1 MQSSVIATKAVTWRR
16 SPCALDRGPG
26 PQPWSMRTSIPDG
39 ELCATKGGLVSSQYM
54 QTLEG
59 RGTELG
65 LKTRDDRN
73 FMGPTDPGLSCPE
86 ITCSSLCNSL
96 IRIAVQLWHMH
107 NTCMTGTLAV
117 SMCVLECPAGKTG

>member
-1 MQSSVIATKAVTWRR
+1 MQLSVIATKAVTWRR

-59 RGTELG
+59 RGTGSGIGLHPTNTYYRWHYVSTSSITELG

-73 FMGPTDPGLSCPE
+73 FMGLTDPGLSCA
-86 ITCSSLCNSL
+86 SL
-96 IRIAVQLWHMH
+96 
-107 NTCMTGTLAV
+107 
-117 SMCVLECPAGKTG
+117 VLQDVCC